1 MPAPP
6 APTSVPAPTLRAAL
20 AAAAAAVL
28 LAGCGIAES
37 DTDRLSRKV
46 AAGSVDTVD
55 SVDAV
60 DAVDDAVDGVD
71 TSASRPPGAP
81 GPAPTATP
89 DPTRSPAPE
98 AALLRNPARQVR
110 PAIAPAH
117 GATVGIGQ
125 PVSLVFKG
133 QKVDPALRAG
143 IEGRVR
149 IKTSTGVVGAWHWA
163 EAKGDTYLH
172 FRPREYWPAGTK
184 VTLDARLAG
193 VRLDAR
199 TAAAGDRQL
208 AFTVGPA
215 MVSKVDLAAHTLT
228 LVKDGTPL
236 RTIPVSG
243 GEDRFKTREGVK
255 TILSKDGTVLMDSR
269 TIGIPRTSPDGFYG
283 RYEWSMR
290 ETVSG
295 EYVHAAPDNAES
307 FGRANV
313 SHGCIGMSVAD
324 AKWLYE
330 RSSVGDVI
338 EVTGTTG
345 KPMDRFGNGYG
356 DWNLSWDEWLKGS
369 TLGAFKA

>member
-1 MPAPP
+1 MPAFP
-6 APTSVPAPTLRAAL
+6 APARRGVASARRSAPALRAAL
-20 AAAAAAVL
+20 AAAATTAL
-28 LAGCGIAES
+28 LAGCGVTES
-37 DTDRLSRKV
+37 DTDRIGRKAAADAAEAADAQPLS
-46 AAGSVDTVD
+46 AP
-55 SVDAV
+55 
-60 DAVDDAVDGVD
+60 
-71 TSASRPPGAP
+71 TSPGAP
-81 GPAPTATP
+81 ATPTAPAAAP

-98 AALLRNPARQVR
+98 ARLLRNPARQVR

-117 GATVGIGQ
+117 GTTVGIGQ

-143 IEGRVR
+143 IEGRVE
-149 IKTSTGVVGAWHWA
+149 IKASTGVVGAWHWA

-184 VTLDARLAG
+184 VTLDAKLAG
-193 VRLDAR
+193 VKLDAR
-199 TAAAGDRQL
+199 TAATGDRKL

-243 GEDRFKTREGVK
+243 GEERFKTREGVK
-255 TILSKDGTVLMDSR
+255 TILGKDGTVLMDSR
-269 TIGIPRTSPDGFYG
+269 TIGIPRNSPDGFYG

-356 DWNLSWDEWLKGS
+356 DWNLSWDEWLRGS
-369 TLGAFKA
+369 ALGAFKA